1 MNILDNCNLTDEEA
15 TVAAIVIDLFGEGD
29 HPSPTE
35 QSIYFFTPDYTIA
48 CLERAQKVGLVR
60 HAETIDALLIKLR
73 AHQNGWGKHVVAVVV
88 SEEGEV

>member
-15 TVAAIVIDLFGEGD
+15 DVAAVVIDLFGEGD

-35 QSIYFFTPDYTIA
+35 QSIYFFTPDYTIE
-48 CLERAQKVGLVR
+48 CLERARKVGLVR
-60 HAETIDALLIKLR
+60 YNHIIDALLVKLR
-73 AHQNGWGKHVVAVVV
+73 AHQNGWGKDVIAVVV